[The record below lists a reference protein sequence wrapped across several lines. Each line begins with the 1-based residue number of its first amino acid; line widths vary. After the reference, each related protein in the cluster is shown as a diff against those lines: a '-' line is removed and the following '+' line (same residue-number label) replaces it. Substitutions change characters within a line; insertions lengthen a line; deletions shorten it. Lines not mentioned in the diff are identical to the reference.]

1 MANKDYYS
9 ILGVDKNASED
20 EIKSAYRRLAKKY
33 HPDLNKTEEAA
44 NKFKEINEAYEVL
57 GDPNKRANY
66 DQFGSAEGNPFGA
79 GGSSGG
85 FGDFFGG
92 NGGFSDIFSD
102 IFSAFGGGARTGG
115 RTLQKGEDIEISM
128 NLTFEEACF
137 GVEKNITIGKIEK
150 CSQCNGTG
158 AKNGREFTTCTNCQ
172 GTGRVRYQQNTMFGT
187 TIRES
192 VCPKCEGTGKIVK
205 EKCDACSGKG
215 YKRAQKTVKVKIP
228 AGIDNGQT
236 LRMRGEGNAPLR
248 DGINGDLNIH
258 ISVASH
264 NILTR
269 RENDLFLD
277 LYLPFTTML
286 LGGKVDVPTL
296 NGNYSLNIPEL
307 TPSGTVMRLKG
318 KGVKLLNKDKYGDLL
333 VTLKAECP
341 KSLNKQTKEMLQNLA
356 NNYSEN
362 DYVKYSNYLKKM
374 KK

>member
-205 EKCDACSGKG
+205 EKCDVCSGKG